1 MNDIRHTANKDIIAY
16 TCDKLI
22 KKQNVMCDSVTVE
35 QLSLQKHLHFNSYL
49 DFISFMSVSC

>member
-1 MNDIRHTANKDIIAY
+1 MNDVRHMANKDIIAY

-22 KKQNVMCDSVTVE
+22 KKQNVACDSVIVE

-49 DFISFMSVSC
+49 DFISFMQH